1 MKAFKKSFIIIT
13 MFMLVMMI
21 GGCVKNEAT
30 EVEINTAE
38 KANVEAVVEA
48 YPVTI
53 TDDRGNEV
61 TIDKEP
67 TKLVSLAPSNTE
79 ILFALGLGSKVIGR
93 TEYCDYP
100 EEAQSVEI
108 VGGFS
113 NPNLE
118 LIISLEPD
126 VVFAQGSVKEETKSM
141 LEGLGIK
148 VVVFNPADIDGVINN
163 IEKIAKIC
171 NVEDNAK
178 EITASMQAKREKIIL
193 KIKEEESKK
202 VFVDIGGFVST
213 GKGSFLDSMLNE
225 LNAINIAADVEG
237 QWPKLTLETIVDADP
252 EVYISLYTPLE
263 ELKAISGLEGV
274 SAFLN
279 DNLVTYAWGT
289 EENSIVQRPGP
300 RVVDGLELYAK
311 VIYPGVFE

>member
-1 MKAFKKSFIIIT
+1 MKLFKKSFIIIT
-13 MFMLVMMI
+13 MFMLIVMMSA
-21 GGCVKNEAT
+21 CSKDVLS
-30 EVEINTAE
+30 EVETSTNE
-38 KANVEAVVEA
+38 ESNVVLEA

-53 TDDRGNEV
+53 TDDLGNEV
-61 TIDKEP
+61 TIDVEP

-79 ILFALGLGSKVIGR
+79 ILFALGLGDKVIGR

-100 EEAQSVEI
+100 KEAESVEV

-148 VVVFNPADIDGVINN
+148 VVIFNPSDIDGVISN
-163 IEKIAKIC
+163 IEKVAKIS

-178 EITASMQAKREKIIL
+178 KLTASMQAKREEILL
-193 KIKEEESKK
+193 KIKDEESKK

-225 LNAINIAADVEG
+225 LKAVNIAADVEG
-237 QWPKLTLETIVDADP
+237 QWPTLTLETIVDADP
-252 EVYISLYTPLE
+252 EVYISLYTPIE
-263 ELKAISGLEGV
+263 ELKAVSGLEGV
-274 SAFLN
+274 SAFVN
-279 DNLVTYAWGT
+279 DHLHTYAWGT
-289 EENSIVQRPGP
+289 DENSIVQRPGP

>member
-1 MKAFKKSFIIIT
+1 MKVFRKSFIIIT
-13 MFMLVMMI
+13 MLMLVMMI
-21 GGCVKNEAT
+21 GGCAKDT
-30 EVEINTAE
+30 TSEVETNRTEEIA
-38 KANVEAVVEA
+38 EA
-48 YPVTI
+48 YPLTI
-53 TDDRGNEV
+53 TDDLGYEV
-61 TIDKEP
+61 TIEEEP
-67 TKLVSLAPSNTE
+67 RKLVSLAPSNTE
-79 ILFALGLGSKVIGR
+79 ILFALGLGDKVIGR

-100 EEAQSVEI
+100 KEAQSIEV

-126 VVFAQGSVKEETKSM
+126 VVFAQGSVKDETKSM

-148 VVVFNPADIDGVINN
+148 VIVFNPADIDGVISN
-163 IEKIAKIC
+163 IEKIAKIS
-171 NVEDNAK
+171 NVEDKAK
-178 EITASMQAKREKIIL
+178 ELTASMQAKRDGIIL

-213 GKGSFLDSMLNE
+213 GEGSFLDSMLSE
-225 LNAINIAADVEG
+225 LNAVNIAADVEG
-237 QWPKLTLETIVDADP
+237 QWPQLTLETIVDADP

-263 ELKAISGLEGV
+263 ELKAVSGLEGV
-274 SAFLN
+274 SAFVN

-311 VIYPGVFE
+311 AIYPGVFE